1 LQTESFGNVPCNGMI
16 VHNNSE
22 ADGFDTPVND
32 EISEELIP
40 WIQQDLKSNIKPV
53 IATHF
58 HDDCLGGLNQF
69 HKHHIPSVAFFKTIE
84 IAKEKQ
90 LPVPQEHFDE
100 SLEMTVGNERV
111 LIDFFGEG
119 HTKDNIVG
127 YFPSEKILFGG
138 CLIKELNAGK
148 GNLEDANEKD
158 WPQTVKNLKAA
169 YPEIKTIIPG
179 HGMSGNNSLLDYTI
193 RLFSK
198 KFNMLDIYIHGFGT
212 TGAGSNKFKKIKNYA
227 DENGAVAIALE
238 WNEFQTDIIS
248 QLTQQINDQ

>member
-1 LQTESFGNVPCNGMI
+1 MKFIQTILMMFLSACICSCSSSKNQSKHQIVYQSETLIITKISPNVYQHTSFLQTESFGNVPCNGMI
-16 VHNNSE
+16 VQNNSE
-22 ADGFDTPVND
+22 AVVFDTPVND
-32 EISEELIP
+32 EISEELIL
-40 WIQQDLKSNIKPV
+40 WIQQDLKSNIKAV
-53 IATHF
+53 IPTHF

-90 LPVPQEHFDE
+90 LPVPQEHFDK

-158 WPQTVKNLKAA
+158 WAQTVKNLKAA

-179 HGMSGNNSLLDYTI
+179 HGTLGDNSLLDYTI
-193 RLFSK
+193 TLFSK
-198 KFNMLDIYIHGFGT
+198 
-212 TGAGSNKFKKIKNYA
+212 
-227 DENGAVAIALE
+227 
-238 WNEFQTDIIS
+238 
-248 QLTQQINDQ
+248 